1 MEVYYI
7 KSQNLKN
14 GGRMEM
20 SSQKKKKKSN
30 KKNYNV
36 TFLPPL
42 LAFSF

>member
-20 SSQKKKKKSN
+20 SSQKKKSN